1 MIRKYYNICLEIR
14 KYGNYIKGG
23 GDYMSNLKIGHYI
36 KRERGRKDLKAI
48 ELAEKVGISNS
59 YLSEIE
65 NDKQNPSLK
74 MLHRIAV
81 VLGVEVEDLLKTK
94 KKGE

>member
-1 MIRKYYNICLEIR
+1 
-14 KYGNYIKGG
+14 
-23 GDYMSNLKIGHYI
+23 MSEFKIGKFI
-36 KRERGRKDLKAI
+36 VREREKKNMKAK
-48 ELAEKVGISNS
+48 ELAEKVGIANS

-81 VLGVEVEDLLKTK
+81 ALGVKVEDLLETK
-94 KKGE
+94 